1 MAFNENEFQ
10 AELAHNGYKT
20 NESFLK
26 AYNERYDRM
35 SPASFYNKLAGRSDW
50 KRKEISN
57 VAELLNS
64 QWSSIQKIFFYKVD
78 TV

>member
-1 MAFNENEFQ
+1 MAFNENEFK
-10 AELAHNGYKT
+10 AELAHNSYKN
-20 NESFLK
+20 NESLLK
-26 AYNERYDRM
+26 AYNKQKKKI
-35 SPASFYNKLAGRSDW
+35 SPATFYNKLLGRSDW

-64 QWSSIQKIFFYKVD
+64 SWDSIRKIFFYKSD

>member
-1 MAFNENEFQ
+1 MAFNENEFK

-26 AYNERYDRM
+26 AYNERYEKI
-35 SPASFYNKLAGRSDW
+35 SPATFYNKLLGRSDW

-64 QWSSIQKIFFYKVD
+64 SWDSIRKIFFYKSD
-78 TV
+78 TI